1 VSLPQAKIYFN
12 SFISAPSDIKSSQTS
27 KIGYYVPSMYIG
39 LVCFSIGAGLLLRFD
54 MDTTTGFWLGT
65 LILIGAGLGF
75 SFQVAL
81 MAAQTVL
88 SDADISI
95 GTSIMILGQ
104 TLGGAVFL
112 CVGQNVFQSRL
123 LAELAVRAPDVDP
136 ATVIAAGAEQL
147 ESRLADLFPG
157 NEKTVLAVLESYNVG
172 LRQVWIVA
180 LVLIC
185 ISGFGVVG
193 MEWRSVKKAK
203 DPIEKS

>member
-1 VSLPQAKIYFN
+1 MPNVKV
-12 SFISAPSDIKSSQTS
+12 SQTS

-54 MDTTTGFWLGT
+54 MDTSTGYWLGT

-88 SDADISI
+88 PDADISI
-95 GTSIMILGQ
+95 GTAIMILGQ

-123 LAELAVRAPDVDP
+123 LAELAARVPDVDP
-136 ATVIAAGAEQL
+136 AAVIAAGAEQL
-147 ESRLADLFPG
+147 ESKLADLFPG
-157 NEKTVLAVLESYNVG
+157 DEDTVLAILESYNIG
-172 LRQVWIVA
+172 LRQVWVVA

-185 ISGFGVVG
+185 LSGIGVVG

-203 DPIEKS
+203 RPTEKS